1 MGKIAKSA
9 KRLLNKVVNKSYV
22 YDFMD
27 DPHEFLQSFFNF
39 TTLEEYLET
48 LKNWHKLMYSDK
60 VEPVSNPANILFD
73 HKMTCNLV
81 NAAWLLQFQGQVTFA
96 ELLKYPAIDQER
108 YLNEER
114 ALLKTYPKGLTK
126 EELLD
131 PYYALKNSFS
141 TFSLKEYHQYLYH
154 WLNESLNTF
163 RSADNQ
169 CSNKKIYRNL
179 RKLAGS
185 CWLIL
190 QRKAGKVTLT
200 PKPGERPIFK
210 EEKNTIMGEMSKE
223 KVSKLLPDLQRLMD
237 AISPLRLNISLR
249 KMLVDYL
256 LYNINGLP
264 TDAENVL
271 SDFYWLTD
279 FVDEMQENLVTT
291 FE

>member
-27 DPHEFLQSFFNF
+27 DPHEFLQTFFNF

-60 VEPVSNPANILFD
+60 IEPVTNPANILFD

-81 NAAWLLQFQGQVTFA
+81 NAAWLLQFQEQTVVG
-96 ELLKYPAIDQER
+96 ELLKCSPVDQER

-114 ALLKTYPKGLTK
+114 AQLKTYPKGLTK

-131 PYYALKNSFS
+131 PYHVVKNSFS

-154 WLNESLNTF
+154 WLNESLSTC
-163 RSADNQ
+163 RSTDGQ
-169 CSNKKIYRNL
+169 RSNKKIYRNL

-190 QRKAGKVTLT
+190 QRESGNITLT
-200 PKPGERPIFK
+200 AKPHDRPIFK
-210 EEKNTIMGEMSKE
+210 EEKNTVIGETPEE
-223 KVSKLLPDLQRLMD
+223 KVLKLLPNLKRFMD

-279 FVDEMQENLVTT
+279 FVDEIQENLVTT